1 MCVTMP
7 ILTPQQRKLDYE
19 PRTELANMTLSSEMV
34 SKLVVKSTRPI
45 EPSALAMHSYISYSC
60 NSCWQ
65 SCWISCWLP
74 QKLTQRCLNNAA
86 PPNNLLAFA
95 MLNVQSIKNKSS
107 IICDLITNSALDVLV
122 LTQTWHDCISDVP
135 FRQAATTGYYIVN
148 MRKPRQISNVGVNHG
163 GIAVLHRDS
172 FSSRPVMAPFQPPS
186 FELLVCHFSSAV
198 SKSL

>member
-1 MCVTMP
+1 M
-7 ILTPQQRKLDYE
+7 L
-19 PRTELANMTLSSEMV
+19 
-34 SKLVVKSTRPI
+34 
-45 EPSALAMHSYISYSC
+45 H
-60 NSCWQ
+60 
-65 SCWISCWLP
+65 
-74 QKLTQRCLNNAA
+74 

-107 IICDLITNSALDVLV
+107 IICDLITDSALDVLV

-163 GIAVLHRDS
+163 GIVVLHRDS

-186 FELLVCHFSSAV
+186 FKLLVCHLSSVV
-198 SKSL
+198 SKFIIVNTYRQSSISVINVFFRRIQQFA